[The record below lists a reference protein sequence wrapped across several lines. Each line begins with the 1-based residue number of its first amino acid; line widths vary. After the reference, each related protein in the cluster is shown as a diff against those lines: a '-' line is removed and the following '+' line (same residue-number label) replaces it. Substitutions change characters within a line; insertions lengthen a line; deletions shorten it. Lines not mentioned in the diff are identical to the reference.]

1 MLGTLRIQGYK
12 DKLVRETV
20 RETVTVNY
28 NVKIEE
34 YRV

>member
-12 DKLVRETV
+12 EKLVRETV
-20 RETVTVNY
+20 IVNY
-28 NVKIEE
+28 NVKIQE